1 MGSWLPRVQNRYRK
15 MRLNLQ
21 SNRRLF
27 RVGNQVAQHAQFK
40 PGEKPIAFF
49 NATTR
54 LSDVSLNAA
63 FSYLAACGVQLAG
76 IPVIHFACKRGMSH
90 CILGT
95 NQDNLAAPPPCKGCI
110 AQSRWLYSN
119 ALAIPFTYRRDDRL
133 AQILR
138 DLNVSEMGEL
148 EQDGLPLGSLVMPSV
163 RWALR
168 RYHLNDDDP
177 TRYIFSEYILSAH
190 SIAQEFTKFLDRIQP
205 SALVVFN
212 GIMYPEATARWLAQQ
227 IGLRV
232 ITHEVGILP
241 YSAFFTEGEATAYP
255 MDIPPEFQL
264 TPQQD
269 RRLDAYLEKRFK
281 GKFSMAGIV
290 FWPEISGLD
299 ETFQQRAGQFRQV
312 VPVFTNVIFD
322 TSQVYANTLF
332 PHMFAWLDKV
342 LEIIRRHPE
351 TLFVIRAHPDELR
364 PGKAS
369 REAVQD
375 WVREHNVQSLSNV
388 IFINSNEYL
397 SSYELIQRSKFVM
410 VYNSSIGLEA
420 VLMGA
425 AVLCGGKARYTE
437 LPTVFFP
444 ANAQE
449 YDRQAEAF
457 LSADE
462 IHIPEEYRRNARRYF
477 FYQLY
482 RISLP
487 FEAFLEAQTSPGFVR
502 LRQFPWQKLTPAGS
516 PTMRVLVE
524 GILEGKPFLMDDTSQ
539 P

>member
-1 MGSWLPRVQNRYRK
+1 
-15 MRLNLQ
+15 MRLDLQ
-21 SNRRLF
+21 SNRRLLQ
-27 RVGNQVAQHAQFK
+27 VGNQVAQHAHFK
-40 PGEKPIAFF
+40 PETKPIAFF

-54 LSDVSLNAA
+54 LSGVSLNAA

-76 IPVIHFACKRGMSH
+76 TPVIHFACKRGMSH

-119 ALAIPFTYRRDDRL
+119 ALSIPFSYARDDGL
-133 AQILR
+133 ARILSTMS
-138 DLNVSEMGEL
+138 VPEMSEL
-148 EQDGLPLGSLVMPSV
+148 EYNGLPLGSLVLPSV

-168 RYHLNDDDP
+168 RYHLENDDP
-177 TRYIFSEYILSAH
+177 TRYIFSEYILSAQ
-190 SIAQEFTKFLDRIQP
+190 SVAREFTKFLDHIQP

-212 GIMYPEATARWLAQQ
+212 GIMYPEATARILAQQ
-227 IGLRV
+227 KGLRV

-255 MDIPPEFQL
+255 MDIPPDFQL
-264 TPQQD
+264 TPEQD

-299 ETFQQRAGQFRQV
+299 EAFLARAGQFHQV
-312 VPVFTNVIFD
+312 VPIFTNVIFD

-342 LEIIRRHPE
+342 LEIILRHPE

-364 PGKAS
+364 PGKSS

-375 WVREHNVQSLSNV
+375 WVREHEVQSLPNV

-444 ANAQE
+444 ATAQE
-449 YDRQAEAF
+449 YERQAESF
-457 LSADE
+457 LTTEE

-477 FYQLY
+477 YYQLY

-487 FEAFLEAQTSPGFVR
+487 FESFLEAHLKPGFVR

-516 PTMRVLVE
+516 PTMRVLVD
-524 GILEGKPFLMDDTSQ
+524 GILDGKPFLLDDTDNL
-539 P
+539 